1 VRSRLRIVAAIAVFV
16 AGVIWGWIV
25 LLFTRSPKR
34 ARHATSG
41 VMAGP
46 VCRLLLFDVRVEGAE
61 RLDSIGPCV
70 WIANHQSLAC
80 HQVLANI
87 YRRFDECVVVGKLV
101 GKWGLPLVAP
111 LFRATGN
118 ITVEPGNPSRN
129 AKAFRLAREALA
141 RGAVIALYPEGMRRK
156 DTRRLGPFHNGGFIM
171 AVDGGV
177 PLVPVVVSRF
187 KPRFDLDARRV
198 EPQVVRVRVL
208 EPIPTAGLSRADVPR
223 LREEARARMQAV
235 LDADAAA
242 AAATVA

>member
-1 VRSRLRIVAAIAVFV
+1 MRAWLRIVAAISVFV

-25 LLFTRSPKR
+25 LLFTRSSKR
-34 ARHATSG
+34 ARRATSG

-46 VCRLLLFDVRVEGAE
+46 VCRCLLLDVRVERGE
-61 RLDSIGPCV
+61 RLDGIGPCV

-101 GKWGLPLVAP
+101 GKWGLPLIAP

-118 ITVEPGNPSRN
+118 ITVEPGNPARN
-129 AKAFRLAREALA
+129 AKAFRLAREALQ
-141 RGAVIALYPEGMRRK
+141 RGAAIALYPEGTRRK
-156 DTRRLGPFHNGGFIM
+156 DKRNLGPFHNGAFIM

-177 PLVPVVVSRF
+177 PVVPVVVSRF
-187 KPRFDLDARRV
+187 TPRFDVDARRV

-208 EPIPTAGLSRADVPR
+208 EPIPTAGLSRSDVPR

-235 LDADAAA
+235 LDADGAAVG
-242 AAATVA
+242 VA